1 MYAYSPEGYLTKEA
15 TYSPGGFLKSHY
27 NYQRDENGN
36 VTQED
41 TYRMNSLEGSIVYA
55 YDKKGDAIEK
65 KYLANDGSLLQA
77 EKNKYN
83 KQHLVVQTRNYNSKN
98 DLLST
103 VKRKYNENNDCIS
116 LDAHIKIPKKE
127 KNIVTY
133 SYVYDAH
140 GNWTSK
146 TTYINGTPLQIIE
159 RTLEYYE

>member
-1 MYAYSPEGYLTKEA
+1 M
-15 TYSPGGFLKSHY
+15 
-27 NYQRDENGN
+27 
-36 VTQED
+36 
-41 TYRMNSLEGSIVYA
+41 
-55 YDKKGDAIEK
+55 
-65 KYLANDGSLLQA
+65 LQA

-83 KQHLVVQTRNYNSKN
+83 KQHLVAQTRNYNSKN

-116 LDAHIKIPKKE
+116 LEAHIKIPKKE

-133 SYVYDAH
+133 SYVYDAQ

>member
-1 MYAYSPEGYLTKEA
+1 M
-15 TYSPGGFLKSHY
+15 
-27 NYQRDENGN
+27 
-36 VTQED
+36 
-41 TYRMNSLEGSIVYA
+41 
-55 YDKKGDAIEK
+55 
-65 KYLANDGSLLQA
+65 LQA

-116 LDAHIKIPKKE
+116 LEAHIKTPKKE

-140 GNWTSK
+140 VEGW
-146 TTYINGTPLQIIE
+146 YFQCVAVHLFAFLLAGE
-159 RTLEYYE
+159 EVV